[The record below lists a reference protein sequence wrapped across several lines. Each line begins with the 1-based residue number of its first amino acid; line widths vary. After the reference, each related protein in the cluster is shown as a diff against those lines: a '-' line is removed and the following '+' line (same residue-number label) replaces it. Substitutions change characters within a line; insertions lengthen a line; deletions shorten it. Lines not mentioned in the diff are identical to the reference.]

1 VRLVAVGDAFVDV
14 VCDTLPPAGE
24 RRHGRVT
31 LRAGGSAVNAALE
44 TAGLGA
50 EAGVVARVGSDAAG
64 DFIVDTL
71 ESSGVVARIAR
82 DPELATG
89 VAVALADAVV
99 ADRGAN
105 ARLSPADIPDPLE
118 ADVLL
123 VSGFAL
129 FQQGSD
135 EAARVALERFAG
147 TLAAIDL
154 GSPALAAR
162 ADFDRGQL
170 RVDVVLATAEEARAL
185 TGAEPG
191 DAVWKLAERYPIA
204 CVKLGREGAL
214 AVREGALERS
224 AAAPVERAA
233 PFGAGDAFAAAFL
246 VSLAGGESLKRALDR
261 ACEAGAEALASR
273 SL

>member
-1 VRLVAVGDAFVDV
+1 M
-14 VCDTLPPAGE
+14 
-24 RRHGRVT
+24 
-31 LRAGGSAVNAALE
+31 NAAL
-44 TAGLGA
+44 AAARFGA
-50 EAGVVARVGSDAAG
+50 QSSVIARVGSDVAG
-64 DFIVDTL
+64 DLVVTTL
-71 ESSGVVARIAR
+71 EASGVNARLER
-82 DPELATG
+82 DPELPTG
-89 VAVALADAVV
+89 VAVALDDAVV

-233 PFGAGDAFAAAFL
+233 PFGAGDAFAASFL
-246 VSLAGGESLKRALDR
+246 ISLVRGESLKRALDR
-261 ACEAGAEALASR
+261 ACEAGAEALSRQASKR
-273 SL
+273 

>member
-1 VRLVAVGDAFVDV
+1 
-14 VCDTLPPAGE
+14 
-24 RRHGRVT
+24 
-31 LRAGGSAVNAALE
+31 VNAAL
-44 TAGLGA
+44 AAARFGA
-50 EAGVVARVGSDAAG
+50 QSSVIARVGSDAAG
-64 DFIVDTL
+64 DLVVTTL
-71 ESSGVVARIAR
+71 EASGVTARLAR
-82 DPELATG
+82 NSELSTG
-89 VAVALADAVV
+89 VAVALDDAVV

-154 GSPALAAR
+154 GAPGLAAR
-162 ADFDRGQL
+162 ADVDRARG
-170 RVDVVLATAEEARAL
+170 VDVVFATAEEARAL

-191 DAVWKLAERYPIA
+191 EAVWKLAERYPIA

-233 PFGAGDAFAAAFL
+233 PFGAGDAFAASFL
-246 VSLAGGESLKRALDR
+246 ISLVRGESLKRALDR
-261 ACEAGAEALASR
+261 ACEAGAEALSRQASKR
-273 SL
+273 